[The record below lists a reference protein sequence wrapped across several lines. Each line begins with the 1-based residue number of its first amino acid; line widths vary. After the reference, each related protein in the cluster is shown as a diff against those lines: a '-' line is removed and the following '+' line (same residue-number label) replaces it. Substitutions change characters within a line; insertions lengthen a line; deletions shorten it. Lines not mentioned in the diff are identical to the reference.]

1 MSEISLIAS
10 SRNLT
15 TTGVSQTGSTSDQAY
30 IGQDAAL
37 QAACDHAGIA
47 TSDVQGLST
56 EFGWSKGVMVY
67 ELDFCSGG
75 TEYEYDIN
83 ATDGSVV
90 KNEQEPC
97 DHTWH
102 TSSGNT
108 NSGSTTAFI
117 GESAATT
124 AALTHAK
131 VGQSAAQSLT
141 VKLDEDDGVTYYEIE
156 FCSAGVEYDYEIN
169 ATTGDVVKFEQDT
182 CDHYAHRT
190 GSNSS
195 TNQNQS
201 QNQNQGTSTGSYIG
215 YDAALQA
222 ACKHAGVDASQVS
235 RLENELDHDD
245 GVARYEIS
253 FHVGN
258 MEYEYEI
265 NATNGQVLKY
275 ESERDD

>member
-1 MSEISLIAS
+1 M
-10 SRNLT
+10 
-15 TTGVSQTGSTSDQAY
+15 
-30 IGQDAAL
+30 
-37 QAACDHAGIA
+37 
-47 TSDVQGLST
+47 
-56 EFGWSKGVMVY
+56 
-67 ELDFCSGG
+67 
-75 TEYEYDIN
+75 
-83 ATDGSVV
+83 
-90 KNEQEPC
+90 
-97 DHTWH
+97 
-102 TSSGNT
+102 
-108 NSGSTTAFI
+108 
-117 GESAATT
+117 
-124 AALTHAK
+124 
-131 VGQSAAQSLT
+131 
-141 VKLDEDDGVTYYEIE
+141 EDDDG
-156 FCSAGVEYDYEIN
+156 IN

-182 CDHYAHRT
+182 CDHYAHRSA
-190 GSNSS
+190 SNNS

-235 RLENELDHDD
+235 RLEKELDHDD

>member
-1 MSEISLIAS
+1 M
-10 SRNLT
+10 
-15 TTGVSQTGSTSDQAY
+15 D
-30 IGQDAAL
+30 
-37 QAACDHAGIA
+37 
-47 TSDVQGLST
+47 
-56 EFGWSKGVMVY
+56 
-67 ELDFCSGG
+67 
-75 TEYEYDIN
+75 
-83 ATDGSVV
+83 
-90 KNEQEPC
+90 
-97 DHTWH
+97 
-102 TSSGNT
+102 
-108 NSGSTTAFI
+108 
-117 GESAATT
+117 
-124 AALTHAK
+124 
-131 VGQSAAQSLT
+131 QSAAQSLT

-182 CDHYAHRT
+182 CDHYAHRS
-190 GSNSS
+190 GSNNS
-195 TNQNQS
+195 TNQSQN

-265 NATNGQVLKY
+265 NATTGQVLKY